1 METGDDPQRE
11 LCGRRYGA
19 ASIQEAR
26 GPVETALKQSGT
38 ERPFVT
44 LPSSKATSNL
54 KVGKFTD
61 QQATQMLS
69 KSPGC
74 PQMPE
79 RTVGQHSGMKC
90 M

>member
-1 METGDDPQRE
+1 METGADPQRE
-11 LCGRRYGA
+11 LGGRRNVA
-19 ASIQEAR
+19 ASAQEAK
-26 GPVETALKQSGT
+26 GPVEMALEYRGT

-44 LPSSKATSNL
+44 LLFGRGPSNL

-61 QQATQMLS
+61 QQATWMLR

-74 PQMPE
+74 PQMLK
-79 RTVGQHSGMKC
+79 RRVDQQSRVKC